1 MDRVIGEFALQVF
14 AEFLIKHRL
23 LKALGLR
30 QELFDIITS
39 PYDFAIRHCG

>member
-1 MDRVIGEFALQVF
+1 VSSASLFYKFSRL
-14 AEFLIKHRL
+14 EFLIKHRL

>member
-1 MDRVIGEFALQVF
+1 VSSASLFYKFSQL
-14 AEFLIKHRL
+14 EFLIKHHL